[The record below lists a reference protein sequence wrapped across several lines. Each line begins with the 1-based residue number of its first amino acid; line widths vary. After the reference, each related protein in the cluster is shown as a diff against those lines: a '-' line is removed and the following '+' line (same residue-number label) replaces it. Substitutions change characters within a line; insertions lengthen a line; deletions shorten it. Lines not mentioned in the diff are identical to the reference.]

1 MPGKLANGLL
11 KKNLLHLDI
20 VARKR
25 EGGGELAFIVSLC
38 PQAPNYVLPHISSS
52 GAEGKNNSKL
62 LTTLK

>member
-1 MPGKLANGLL
+1 MANGLL

-25 EGGGELAFIVSLC
+25 EGGELAFIVSLC
-38 PQAPNYVLPHISSS
+38 PRAPDYVLPHISSS
-52 GAEGKNNSKL
+52 GTEGKNNSKL